1 MKEQQVNGFKGFD
14 KNFQCR
20 GFQYEPGKS
29 YVHNGD
35 INVCKNGFHFCEN
48 PFDVF
53 GYYPPSGSRFANV
66 IGEEKVIKENDKS
79 CSSKLTVGAEVSL
92 NSFLGIGVKFILDK
106 VNWTNNNQDK
116 KTQSAATNTGYQSA
130 ATNTGYQSAATNTG
144 EKSAA
149 TNTGNYSAATNT
161 GNYSAATVEKE
172 DSVAFVCGYQGKA
185 RGGLNSWIVLAE
197 RDINYKIKSIKS
209 FKVNGKK
216 IKVNTFYM
224 LVNGKIKEVD

>member
-130 ATNTGYQSAATNTG
+130 ATNTG